1 MQPLDAVKNSPER
14 RRGQKEPNQTE
25 TKRNETKRNET
36 KRNETKRNE
45 TKRNETTRSPI
56 GGVGA
61 REGLLAVLR
70 GTGSRA

>member
-25 TKRNETKRNET
+25 TKRNEM